1 MPKQEGNDLLRPA
14 LKGTL
19 IFCSRCSRLFLTFQ
33 YSPKFLR
40 GEGAID
46 RCDGCATVKSS
57 PWRENVHRKTFCPR
71 KGARTPS
78 CPVFFGVKCEMPNPQ
93 EGYFFA
99 PILPNILAMI
109 YAIDSTRLKEY
120 NNIPCPLSLKHKMC
134 PIPFLLLPQVSSKVL
149 SILQTYFGT
158 TVIHVICPCVTV
170 STLCS

>member
-1 MPKQEGNDLLRPA
+1 MTSKTCAERD
-14 LKGTL
+14 
-19 IFCSRCSRLFLTFQ
+19 IEFFSRWFWFSLALTFQ
-33 YSPKFLR
+33 YSQKFLR

-46 RCDGCATVKSS
+46 RRVVAVPQWKA
-57 PWRENVHRKTFCPR
+57 VHDEKTFTRRHFVQGKELELPL
-71 KGARTPS
+71 AP
-78 CPVFFGVKCEMPNPQ
+78 FFGVKCEMPNPQ

-109 YAIDSTRLKEY
+109 YAIDSTRLKKY

-134 PIPFLLLPQVSSKVL
+134 LIPSFLLLQVSSKVL